1 MRHWKTLPESRVIE
15 LLANEAN
22 ARTSRMLEQVTTSAL
37 QFLPEV
43 RTLESLRKSA
53 ESCRGCPI
61 YRNATHL
68 VFGTGPADARCMM
81 VGEQPG
87 DNEDRTGKPF
97 VGPAG
102 QLFDRA
108 LGEAGLQRDRIY
120 LTGAVKHFKH
130 EVIHGRRLHRN
141 PSSSEINACRPWVV
155 EELKIVKPQVLV
167 LLGASAAQSILGEK
181 VTLRDRRGFF
191 FKTPFAPKTII
202 SCHPASILRTA
213 DPEQKEKAYA
223 QFVHELRL
231 ATTELE
237 IPA

>member
-1 MRHWKTLPESRVIE
+1 MRHWKTLPESRVIKG
-15 LLANEAN
+15 LVSEAN
-22 ARTSRMLEQVTTSAL
+22 GRTTGMLQKVTTSAL

-43 RTLESLRKSA
+43 RTLESLRESA
-53 ESCRGCPI
+53 EVCRGCPI

-68 VFGTGPADARCMM
+68 VFGTGPANAECMM

-108 LGEAGLQRDRIY
+108 LEDAGLQRDNIY

-141 PSSSEINACRPWVV
+141 PNSSEINACRPWIV
-155 EELKIVKPQVLV
+155 EELKIVKPRVLV
-167 LLGASAAQSILGEK
+167 LLGASAAQSVLGEK
-181 VTLRDRRGFF
+181 ITLRDRRGSF
-191 FKTPFAPKTII
+191 FKTPFAPKTLI

-223 QFVHELRL
+223 QFVNELRL
-231 ATTELE
+231 AATELK
-237 IPA
+237 IFA